1 MGPCM
6 SSRRFSERARSHMRS
21 PALRHLALKSRDL
34 HATERFY
41 CDLLGLEIAF
51 PHDGMLFLRTPA
63 GDDLLNFV
71 ETRRAFDPKAGGFDH
86 FGFHVP
92 AARWTKVLAALKRA
106 GVKIRSRQI
115 GRASCRE
122 RVEISE

>member
-1 MGPCM
+1 
-6 SSRRFSERARSHMRS
+6 MRS
-21 PALRHLALKSRDL
+21 SALRHLALKSRDL

-71 ETRRAFDPKAGGFDH
+71 ETRKAFHPKAGGFDH

-92 AARWTKVLAALKRA
+92 GARWTKTLAALRRA
-106 GVKIRSRQI
+106 GVRIR
-115 GRASCRE
+115 GRRGRWAVYIRDPNGYT
-122 RVEISE
+122 VELYRD

>member
-6 SSRRFSERARSHMRS
+6 SSRRFSERARSRMRS

-34 HATERFY
+34 PATERFY
-41 CDLLGLEIAF
+41 CAVLGLEIAF

-71 ETRRAFDPKAGGFDH
+71 ETRKAFSPKAGRSDQ

-92 AARWTKVLAALKRA
+92 AARWATV
-106 GVKIRSRQI
+106 
-115 GRASCRE
+115 
-122 RVEISE
+122 

>member
-21 PALRHLALKSRDL
+21 PALRPLALKSPAL

-51 PHDGMLFLRTPA
+51 PPDGMLFLRTPA

-92 AARWTKVLAALKRA
+92 GVRWTKTLTALRRA
-106 GVKIRSRQI
+106 RVRVY
-115 GRASCRE
+115 GRRD
-122 RVEISE
+122 RW